1 MKVRFPNMKKK
12 NKKWVRRRHNLVRN
26 IVNLFLYPYSRI
38 KYGLRVEKLKEGRDR
53 QYLVLYNHQTAFDQ
67 FFVGMPFKKVL
78 YYVASEDL
86 FSNGFVSKLIKFL
99 VNPIPIKKQST
110 DVRAIM
116 TCIKV
121 ASEGGSIAIAPEGNR
136 TYSGKTE
143 YMNPAIAPLARKLG
157 LPIAFV
163 RIEGGYGTHPRWSD
177 VVRKGRTTCRVSRI
191 MEPSE
196 YAELT
201 DGELSE
207 LIRSE
212 LYVNEAKAD
221 AAFSHKKRAE
231 YLERAIYVCP
241 ECSLSTFESKGDT
254 ITCKRCG
261 LAVKYTEKKELISQ
275 NPNFSFGFVSDW
287 YDYQKKEILSLNL
300 EPYYEKPLYTEH
312 SSVRE
317 VIPYTKKL
325 SVYKDAEI
333 SLYANKIVA
342 KEDGSV
348 TEFLF
353 DDASSLAVLG
363 KNKLNLY
370 VGKRIFQLKSDK
382 RFNALKYVHIFYRYK
397 QIKKGDN
404 NGEFLGL

>member
-1 MKVRFPNMKKK
+1 MKKSSK
-12 NKKWVRRRHNLVRN
+12 RWTRRRHNIVRN
-26 IVNLFLYPYSRI
+26 LVNLFLYPYSRI

-67 FFVGMPFKKVL
+67 FFIGMPFKKVL

-143 YMNPAIAPLARKLG
+143 YMNPAIAALARKLG

-163 RIEGGYGTHPRWSD
+163 KIEGGYGTHPRWSD
-177 VVRKGRTTCRVSRI
+177 VVRRGRTTCRVSRI
-191 MEPSE
+191 MEKEE
-196 YAELT
+196 YAELS
-201 DGELSE
+201 DEALIDI
-207 LIRSE
+207 IRSE
-212 LYVNEAKAD
+212 LYVDEANAD
-221 AAFSHKKRAE
+221 ARFRHKKKAE

-241 ECSLSTFESKGDT
+241 ACSLSTFESKDDE

-261 LAVKYTEKKELISQ
+261 LTARYTETKELISES
-275 NPNFSFGFVSDW
+275 PDFKFRFVSDW
-287 YDYQKKEILSLNL
+287 YDYQKKEILSLDTSRYGD
-300 EPYYEKPLYTEH
+300 EPIYTER
-312 SSVRE
+312 SSVKE
-317 VIPYTKKL
+317 VIPYTEKL
-325 SVYKDAEI
+325 EVYDNAEI
-333 SLYANKIVA
+333 RLYYNKIVA
-342 KEDGSV
+342 EENGSV
-348 TEFLF
+348 SEYSF
-353 DDASSLAVLG
+353 DNVSSLAVLG
-363 KNKLNLY
+363 KNKLNIY
-370 VGKRIFQLKSDK
+370 IGKRVFQLKSDK
-382 RFNALKYVHIFYRYK
+382 RFNALKYVHIFYRYQ

-404 NGEFLGL
+404 DGEFLGL

>member
-1 MKVRFPNMKKK
+1 MKK
-12 NKKWVRRRHNLVRN
+12 NKKKWIRRRHNVVRN
-26 IVNLFLYPYSRI
+26 VANFFIYPYSRI
-38 KYGLRVEKLKEGRDR
+38 KYGLRVQKLKEGRDR

-67 FFVGMPFKKVL
+67 FFVGMPFKNVL

-121 ASEGGSIAIAPEGNR
+121 AAEGGSIAIAPEGNR

-143 YMNPAIAPLARKLG
+143 YMNPSIAPLARKLG

-163 RIEGGYGTHPRWSD
+163 KIEGGYGTHPRWSD
-177 VVRKGRTTCRVSRI
+177 VVRRGRTTCRVSRV

-196 YAELT
+196 YADIT
-201 DGELSE
+201 DEQFIE
-207 LIRSE
+207 VIREE
-212 LYVNEAKAD
+212 LYVNEANAD
-221 AAFSHKKRAE
+221 ERFRHKKRAE

-254 ITCKRCG
+254 ITCKKCG
-261 LAVKYTEKKELISQ
+261 LSARYTENKELISD
-275 NPNFSFGFVSDW
+275 NPNFSFRFVSDW
-287 YDYQKKEILSLNL
+287 YEYQKKEILSLDL
-300 EPYYEKPLYTEH
+300 APYYDKPMYVEH

-317 VIPYTKKL
+317 VVPYTEKL
-325 SVYKDAEI
+325 PIYKNAEI
-333 SLYANKIVA
+333 SLFGNKIVA
-342 KEDGSV
+342 
-348 TEFLF
+348 TENGQMSEYHF
-353 DDASSLAVLG
+353 DEISSLAVLG
-363 KNKLNLY
+363 KNKLNIY

-382 RFNALKYVHIFYRYK
+382 RFNALKYVNIFYRYQ
-397 QIKKGDN
+397 QIKKGDK

>member
-1 MKVRFPNMKKK
+1 MKKK

-221 AAFSHKKRAE
+221 ATFSHKKRAE

-287 YDYQKKEILSLNL
+287 YDYQKKEILSLDL
-300 EPYYEKPLYTEH
+300 EPYYEKPLYIEH